1 MKARSAILR
10 IVGAAA
16 AAGALTWVAATG
28 GVTGGSSTESI
39 ATKAVADE
47 GPGYAIEDFAYPNAD
62 KILAEQKIKL
72 KSGDGHILLAECT
85 GAPELMEVFSHKSE
99 KVCFR
104 VTGDKGYLSLEI
116 PAVFGVKGNN
126 YAARVEMSAGT
137 EQKTF
142 TVDKN
147 TWTAVGETADEQ
159 GRDFMLLEIRTSK

>member
-10 IVGAAA
+10 IVGAAVG
-16 AAGALTWVAATG
+16 AGALAWAAVVG
-28 GVTGGSSTESI
+28 GVTGQAGTEGI
-39 ATKAVADE
+39 ATKSVADE

-62 KILAEQKIKL
+62 KILAEKKIKL

-85 GAPELMEVFSHKSE
+85 GAPELMEVFSHKNE

-116 PAVFGVKGNN
+116 PSVFGVKGNN
-126 YAARVEMSAGT
+126 YAAQVDMSVGA
-137 EQKTF
+137 EEKTF

-147 TWTAVGETADEQ
+147 AWTAVGETADDQ
-159 GRDFMLLEIRTSK
+159 GREFMLLEIRTSK

>member
-1 MKARSAILR
+1 MKARSAIRR
-10 IVGAAA
+10 IVGAAV
-16 AAGALTWVAATG
+16 AAGALTWIAAAG
-28 GVTGGSSTESI
+28 GVTGGSGTEPI

-47 GPGYAIEDFAYPNAD
+47 GPPDAVENFAYPNAD

-72 KSGDGHILLAECT
+72 NSGDGHILLAECT
-85 GAPELMEVFSHKSE
+85 GAPELMEVFSHKNE

-116 PAVFGVKGNN
+116 PAVFGVKGND
-126 YAARVEMSAGT
+126 YDARVEMSAGA

-147 TWTAVGETADEQ
+147 AWTAVGESADKQ
-159 GRDFMLLEIRTSK
+159 GRDFVLLEIRTSK

>member
-1 MKARSAILR
+1 MNVRSAILR
-10 IVGAAA
+10 ITAAA
-16 AAGALTWVAATG
+16 AVAGVLGWAAVSEG
-28 GVTGGSSTESI
+28 GTSGSATESI
-39 ATKAVADE
+39 TAKAIVDE
-47 GPGYAIEDFAYPNAD
+47 GPGEAIEDFAYPNAA

-116 PAVFGVKGNN
+116 PSVFGVKGNN
-126 YAARVEMSAGT
+126 YAAQVEMSSGA
-137 EQKTF
+137 EQKTY

-147 TWTAVGETADEQ
+147 SWTAVGETADEQ
-159 GRDFMLLEIRTSK
+159 GRDFMLLEIKTSK

>member
-1 MKARSAILR
+1 MKVRSTILR
-10 IVGAAA
+10 ITATALS
-16 AAGALTWVAATG
+16 AGALTWVAITG
-28 GVTGGSSTESI
+28 GVPGGSSPDTL

-72 KSGDGHILLAECT
+72 KRGDGHILLAQCT
-85 GAPELMEVFSHKSE
+85 GAPEQMEVFSHKNE

-104 VTGDKGYLSLEI
+104 GTGDKGYLSLEI

-126 YAARVEMSAGT
+126 YAAQVAMTTGT
-137 EQKTF
+137 EEKTF

-147 TWTAVGETADEQ
+147 AWTAVGETADEQ
-159 GRDFMLLEIRTSK
+159 GRDFMLMEIRTSK